1 LSALVTQVTRG
12 LPPEHPWMQATSE
25 QVPADCERAKS
36 ALGWKPSCATA
47 EAVMSRFGSEAP
59 ERLDARI
66 VTFLRLTQSA
76 ARRFSDSELSP
87 EARRIDITVH
97 LRLSGRNGGD
107 FSLRTNHGRPQLK
120 RGVPRPLDGV
130 ISLSADTLLEMLSG
144 KVDLATARFAGKVL
158 IQGEPLA
165 GFVIMALV
173 TNFRRVAGGE
183 GARAWTARRLE
194 RWFARGA
201 H

>member
-1 LSALVTQVTRG
+1 MRATRE
-12 LPPEHPWMQATSE
+12 PVVIDS
-25 QVPADCERAKS
+25 ERARRE
-36 ALGWKPSCATA
+36 LGWKPSCVTA
-47 EAVMSRFGSEAP
+47 EAVMSRFGNEVP
-59 ERLDARI
+59 QRLDPRI
-66 VTFLRLTQSA
+66 VTFLRLTQAS
-76 ARRFSDSELSP
+76 ARRFSDAELSP

-97 LRLSGRNGGD
+97 LRLTGKNGGD
-107 FSLRTNHGRPQLK
+107 FTLRTNHGRPKLK

-144 KVDLATARFAGKVL
+144 KLDLATARFAGKVL

-194 RWFARGA
+194 RWFSRGA
-201 H
+201 